1 MKTLTKEFGY
11 LNIGQAVPNI
21 YTLESSANGWRQVG
35 APSGTFINT
44 TYFDLAGLAIDDKT
58 LFFSGAT
65 TQDVLN
71 PIVTSGVAGDNIIVV
86 DVMSSI
92 PLTDVEYSALLTHGN
107 FPISGT
113 NNLTFD
119 QTIYCRIRQYAVD
132 VDTAAWGSMVLLAD
146 NQLGSL
152 NPTASDR
159 VYVARVV
166 YFDGDSTAINVT
178 PVRYLL
184 RADAKEEAEYQYLM
198 RLKRSYELQHTFDR
212 D

>member
-11 LNIGQAVPNI
+11 LNVGQLVPNI
-21 YTLESSANGWRQVG
+21 FTLSPSANGWRQVA

-44 TYFDLAGLAIDDKT
+44 TYFDLAGLAVDDKT

-71 PIVTSGVAGDNIIVV
+71 PIVTSQVAGDNMIVV

-92 PLTDVEYSALLTHGN
+92 PLTDLEYTGLLTHGN
-107 FPISGT
+107 FPNGLT
-113 NNLTFD
+113 NGLTFD

-132 VDTAAWGSMVLLAD
+132 IDTASWGSMVLLAD

-166 YFDGDSTAINVT
+166 FFDGAATSLNVP
-178 PVRYLL
+178 PVRYVI
-184 RADAKEEAEYQYLM
+184 RADAKEEPEYEYLM
-198 RLKRSYELQHTFDR
+198 RLKRSYELQQQFDR

>member
-1 MKTLTKEFGY
+1 MKTMTKEFGY
-11 LNIGQAVPNI
+11 LNIGQSVPNV
-21 YTLESSANGWRQVG
+21 YTLENSANGWRQI
-35 APSGTFINT
+35 APPLGTFINT
-44 TYFDLAGLAIDDKT
+44 TYFDLAGLSIDDKT

-71 PIVTSGVAGDNIIVV
+71 PIVQNQVAGDNMIIV

-92 PLTDVEYSALLTHGN
+92 PLTDLEYSGLITHGN
-107 FPISGT
+107 FPSSAVNG
-113 NNLTFD
+113 LTFD

-132 VDTAAWGSMVLLAD
+132 LDTASWGSMILLSD

-159 VYVARVV
+159 VYVARIVT
-166 YFDGDSTAINVT
+166 FDGAADTVNLP
-178 PVRYLL
+178 PVRYVL
-184 RADAKEEAEYQYLM
+184 RADAKEEPEYQYLM
-198 RLKRSYELQHTFDR
+198 RLKRSYELQQEPDR